1 MSSLDTKFEVR
12 VRNHRYV
19 EMFHIDAKSHSRAK
33 TLAKK
38 FGHVVS
44 IRKVD
49 KELLLGRIE
58 HLKLDEP
65 IEMIESSPYESAIAM
80 DELIWNKRNKR
91 RENQQRDKIY
101 H

>member
-1 MSSLDTKFEVR
+1 MSSLDTKYEVR

-19 EMFHIDAKSHSRAK
+19 EMFHIDAKNHSRAK
-33 TLAKK
+33 SLAKK

-49 KELLLGRIE
+49 KELLLGKIE

-65 IEMIESSPYESAIAM
+65 IEVIENPYESAVAM
-80 DELIWNKRNKR
+80 DEMIWNKRNKR
-91 RENQQRDKIY
+91 RINQSKDKGNY
-101 H
+101 